1 MKCRIWAVDLCRHE
15 ENFSGL
21 RTDSR
26 KRIANHVGLVP
37 TTKNIEAL
45 VGLFTDMPIDTRW
58 MSIAEQVRDSLDCG
72 FFTIDLLHDED
83 FVSYHLSFIEV

>member
-1 MKCRIWAVDLCRHE
+1 MKARVYSIDLCRHE

-21 RTDSR
+21 RVESH

-37 TTKNIEAL
+37 TTKNIRAL
-45 VGLFTDMPIDTRW
+45 VALFTDMPIDTRW

-72 FFTIDLLHDED
+72 FFSIELKSDED
-83 FVSYHLSFIEV
+83 FVTYSLGFMEV

>member
-1 MKCRIWAVDLCRHE
+1 MKARLYSIDLCRHE
-15 ENFSGL
+15 ENLSGL

-26 KRIANHVGLVP
+26 KRIANNVGLVP
-37 TTKNIEAL
+37 TTKNIIAI
-45 VGLFTDMPIDTRW
+45 VSLFTDMPIDTRW

>member
-1 MKCRIWAVDLCRHE
+1 MKARVYSIDLCRHE

-21 RTDSR
+21 RAESH

-37 TTKNIEAL
+37 TTRNIKAL
-45 VGLFTDMPIDTRW
+45 VALFTDMPIDTRW

-72 FFTIDLLHDED
+72 FFSIELISGED
-83 FVSYHLSFIEV
+83 FVSYALSFTEV